1 MEDKIL
7 NTTLNGKEFKIY
19 IRYEN
24 EPSEKTIENFAK
36 KLVELANDKEFI
48 NEIKKIS

>member
-7 NTTLNGKEFKIY
+7 NTILNGKEFKIY

-24 EPSEKTIENFAK
+24 KPSEKTIVSFAK

-48 NEIKKIS
+48 DDIKKIS